1 MIASSCIV
9 VFAILAPL
17 HLRRILVL
25 RDTSPFRR
33 LILRG
38 HIIIAS
44 SSTTIGFHNDLSSSS
59 LHPHS
64 SRHLS
69 ILILPSVIVAI

>member
-33 LILRG
+33 LILL
-38 HIIIAS
+38 IIAS

>member
-33 LILRG
+33 LILLG

-44 SSTTIGFHNDLSSSS
+44 SSTTIGFYDLSSSS

>member
-33 LILRG
+33 LILLG

-59 LHPHS
+59 LHPRS